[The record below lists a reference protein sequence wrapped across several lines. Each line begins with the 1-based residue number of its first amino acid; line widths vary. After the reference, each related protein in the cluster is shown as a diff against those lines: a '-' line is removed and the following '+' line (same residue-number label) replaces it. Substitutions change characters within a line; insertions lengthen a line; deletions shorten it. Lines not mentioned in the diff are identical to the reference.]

1 VHFPPRVDRVDIFD
15 NPRRDEPGQP
25 PKLSMAWRG
34 AQCLDET
41 RDHAESLFAG
51 HFLNEDGLDFGK
63 YVQKGS
69 VALDIGACYGDTAFP
84 MAPYAS
90 TILAFEP
97 NPHSYAV
104 LDANARLNPTM
115 GLIPYN
121 VAAGSDG
128 SADLYFGGD
137 FRRGPHRHYALP
149 FCTAISGHP

>member
-1 VHFPPRVDRVDIFD
+1 MQRDSKPDRPSQVHFPPRVDRVDIFD

-69 VALDIGACYGDTAFP
+69 VALDIGACYRDR
-84 MAPYAS
+84 S
-90 TILAFEP
+90 VHK
-97 NPHSYAV
+97 HS
-104 LDANARLNPTM
+104 
-115 GLIPYN
+115 
-121 VAAGSDG
+121 
-128 SADLYFGGD
+128 
-137 FRRGPHRHYALP
+137 AL
-149 FCTAISGHP
+149 CL